1 MPTTTTPYTAETV
14 RTKLLTDDAWLV
26 RGLLAVFALQTE
38 DERVAGNTT
47 HQNGVG
53 FNGVDAPFCTSLV
66 EQFRTRGSLSPK
78 QIAALRKIMPKYAGQ
93 LASLANRKAAGAA
106 PQAAAAPEAPTDE
119 GRAAAAEAAHEARLQ
134 AEYGEP

>member
-1 MPTTTTPYTAETV
+1 MPTAHATYTAETV
-14 RTKLLTDDAWLV
+14 RAKLLTDDNWLV

-93 LASLANRKAAGAA
+93 LASLANRKAA
-106 PQAAAAPEAPTDE
+106 AAPEAPTDE
-119 GRAAAAEAAHEARLQ
+119 VRAAAAEAAHEARLQ

>member
-1 MPTTTTPYTAETV
+1 MPNDTAPYTAETV

-38 DERVAGNTT
+38 DERVEGNTT

-66 EQFRTRGSLSPK
+66 EQFRSRGSLSPK
-78 QIAALRKIMPKYAGQ
+78 QIAALRKIMPKYSGQ

-106 PQAAAAPEAPTDE
+106 PQAAAAPTDDQRD
-119 GRAAAAEAAHEARLQ
+119 RAAEQAHEARLQ
-134 AEYGEP
+134 AEYGEVTA